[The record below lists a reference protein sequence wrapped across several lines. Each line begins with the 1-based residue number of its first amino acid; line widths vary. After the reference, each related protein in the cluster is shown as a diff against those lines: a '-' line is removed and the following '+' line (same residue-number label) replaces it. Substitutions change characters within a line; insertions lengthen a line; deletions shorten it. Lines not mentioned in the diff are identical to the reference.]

1 MLHIKYIFSSKQ
13 QIMSEETWNS
23 INSAI
28 FSAKTKRTKRLNIEQ
43 RQIEEIMQ
51 KVESS

>member
-1 MLHIKYIFSSKQ
+1 
-13 QIMSEETWNS
+13 MSEETLSS

-28 FSAKTKRTKRLNIEQ
+28 FSAKTKRIERLNIEQ